1 MAITT
6 TTPKITLQV
15 FVRMWGNWNPYAL
28 LVGIEN
34 GAATME
40 SSMEVLRKLS
50 TTRTINDPT
59 VFIPYSY

>member
-1 MAITT
+1 MTVIT

-15 FVRMWGNWNPYAL
+15 FMRMWENWNPYAL

-40 SSMEVLRKLS
+40 SSVEVSHK
-50 TTRTINDPT
+50 TQHNQNHQ
-59 VFIPYSY
+59 